1 MGSDQDY
8 NTQVG
13 FPVIPNLES
22 TYPIRKEMGENP
34 SLGDLRPSNHE
45 AQASTMSN
53 APHEASVAQVVISG
67 HRDEF
72 MREVDTT
79 GAGGSH
85 AEESPTPLEKADIV
99 RNQSLKTAMS
109 LVGQTK
115 MMGRPA
121 KASVV
126 TQCPFSNGFGAED
139 SLATLDRADI
149 ALIHTTRTDTMFV
162 PLIENMG
169 CLVKTSVEA
178 ECLIFYGS
186 CIDKPPITLGKAK
199 TKGDRALIG
208 LVLSNYVLSPSR
220 VGTKELGVQ
229 GGDEG
234 GRVDCV
240 SDIQGI
246 DTSHQANQLVLAL
259 TEVETASADEGLG
272 DVDSF
277 SLLMTINPLGLVVS
291 AELNSNIEVMGFDNT
306 LNVSNWVKHRLFGF
320 SKMMGLSLGRHE
332 KMCIMLSKA

>member
-1 MGSDQDY
+1 M
-8 NTQVG
+8 
-13 FPVIPNLES
+13 
-22 TYPIRKEMGENP
+22 
-34 SLGDLRPSNHE
+34 
-45 AQASTMSN
+45 
-53 APHEASVAQVVISG
+53 
-67 HRDEF
+67 
-72 MREVDTT
+72 
-79 GAGGSH
+79 
-85 AEESPTPLEKADIV
+85 
-99 RNQSLKTAMS
+99 
-109 LVGQTK
+109 
-115 MMGRPA
+115 
-121 KASVV
+121 

-162 PLIENMG
+162 PLIENMD
-169 CLVKTSVEA
+169 CLTKTSVEA
-178 ECLIFYGS
+178 ECLIFDGS

-291 AELNSNIEVMGFDNT
+291 VELNSNTEVMGFDNT